1 MPDLGA
7 VAYLIAISYG
17 MGVLWYTV
25 LGRNYTSWMRMAAF
39 PLLGMIIG
47 EAVWI
52 NHLSSNAEQGLVFL
66 GVHIY
71 VALVATFIGA
81 LVDIGASWWA
91 KEHPVSDV
99 IKGLPHSH
107 QSSTG

>member
-47 EAVWI
+47 EALWI
-52 NHLSSNAEQGLVFL
+52 NHLSSNAEQGLIFL
-66 GVHIY
+66 GLHIY

-81 LVDIGASWWA
+81 LVDIGASWLA
-91 KEHPVSDV
+91 KEHPVSDMLKAV
-99 IKGLPHSH
+99 PHPQH
-107 QSSTG
+107 TNIG

>member
-17 MGVLWYTV
+17 MGVLWYTI

-47 EAVWI
+47 EALWT
-52 NHLSSNAEQGLVFL
+52 NHLSSNAEQGLVFFGL
-66 GVHIY
+66 HVY

-81 LVDIGASWWA
+81 MVDIGASWLA
-91 KEHPVSDV
+91 KEHPVPDV
-99 IKGLPHSH
+99 FRGSQHTTIG
-107 QSSTG
+107 

>member
-17 MGVLWYTV
+17 MGVLWYTI

-39 PLLGMIIG
+39 PLLGLIIG
-47 EAVWI
+47 EAVWV
-52 NHLSSNAEQGLVFL
+52 NNMASNAQQGLIFL

-71 VALVATFIGA
+71 VALIATFIGA
-81 LVDIGASWWA
+81 LVDVTASWLA
-91 KEHPVSDV
+91 NEHPVSDV
-99 IKGLPHSH
+99 IKGFHHEQHP
-107 QSSTG
+107 TIG

>member
-7 VAYLIAISYG
+7 VAYLIALSYG

-39 PLLGMIIG
+39 PLLGLIIG
-47 EAVWI
+47 EAVWV
-52 NHLSSNAEQGLVFL
+52 NNLSSNAEQGLMFL
-66 GVHIY
+66 GIHIY

-81 LVDIGASWWA
+81 IVDIGASWLA
-91 KEHPVSDV
+91 NEHPVSDV
-99 IKGLPHSH
+99 IKGFHHDQHP
-107 QSSTG
+107 TIG

>member
-1 MPDLGA
+1 MPELGS

-17 MGVLWYTV
+17 MGVLWYTL
-25 LGRNYTSWMRMAAF
+25 LGLNYTSWMRMAAF
-39 PLLGMIIG
+39 PLLGLIIG

-52 NHLSSNAEQGLVFL
+52 NHLSSNPEQGLIFL

-81 LVDIGASWWA
+81 LVDMGVSWLS

-99 IKGLPHSH
+99 MKGFEHH
-107 QSSTG
+107 QHRSTE

>member
-39 PLLGMIIG
+39 PLLGLIIG
-47 EAVWI
+47 EAVWT
-52 NHLSSNAEQGLVFL
+52 NNLASNAEQGLIFL

-81 LVDIGASWWA
+81 MVDIGASWLA
-91 KEHPVSDV
+91 KEHPVADMF
-99 IKGLPHSH
+99 KGFQHSQH
-107 QSSTG
+107 PTTG

>member
-17 MGVLWYTV
+17 MGVLWYTI
-25 LGRNYTSWMRMAAF
+25 LGRSHPNWMRMAALPF
-39 PLLGMIIG
+39 LGLIIG
-47 EAVWI
+47 EALWV
-52 NHLSSNAEQGLVFL
+52 NQLSSNAEQGLVFL

-81 LVDIGASWWA
+81 LVDIGASWLA
-91 KEHPVSDV
+91 KEHPVSDLF
-99 IKGLPHSH
+99 KGFQHTQHP
-107 QSSTG
+107 TIG

>member
-17 MGVLWYTV
+17 MGVLWYTI

-47 EAVWI
+47 EALWI
-52 NHLSSNAEQGLVFL
+52 NHLSSNAEQGLVFFGL
-66 GVHIY
+66 HVY

-81 LVDIGASWWA
+81 MVDIGASWIA
-91 KEHPVSDV
+91 KEHPVTDV
-99 IKGLPHSH
+99 FKGFQHP
-107 QSSTG
+107 TAG

>member
-47 EAVWI
+47 EALWT
-52 NHLSSNAEQGLVFL
+52 NYLSSNAEQGLVFFGL
-66 GVHIY
+66 HIY
-71 VALVATFIGA
+71 VALVSTFIGA
-81 LVDIGASWWA
+81 LVDIGASWLG

-99 IKGLPHSH
+99 FSGFQHSQH
-107 QSSTG
+107 PSVG

>member
-7 VAYLIAISYG
+7 VAYLIALSYG
-17 MGVLWYTV
+17 MGVLWYTL

-47 EAVWI
+47 EALWI
-52 NHLSSNAEQGLVFL
+52 NHLSSNAEQGLLFL
-66 GVHIY
+66 GIHIY
-71 VALVATFIGA
+71 VALVATFVGA
-81 LVDIGASWWA
+81 LIDVAASWLA

-99 IKGLPHSH
+99 IKGFQHDQH
-107 QSSTG
+107 QTTG